1 MRSRE
6 TVDLSIYARG
16 VAVLARNPVIIL
28 FPLLG
33 AVADIGLQ
41 YMRGPILDPLGGNDL
56 GLFGLIVNLVY
67 WFAFALAVIAAET
80 AWRNRRPTLPD
91 TWDEGKRKAGGIVL
105 ATIGMMFILFAAGMV
120 GNFLGPLSILL
131 VMAALYFLI
140 YTIPAAAIGG
150 VPGGA
155 ALQVSI
161 ERVRS
166 NYLGAAVLAA
176 VALLLYYYVL
186 GQWLPE
192 WIFPL
197 GVAAM
202 YVLPVIKAIV
212 VAYLAVVFARQY
224 DEVGFFRPY

>member
-16 VAVLARNPVIIL
+16 FAVLARNPVIIL
-28 FPLLG
+28 FPLLA

-56 GLFGLIVNLVY
+56 GLFSLLINVIY
-67 WFAFALAVIAAET
+67 WFAFALAVIAAEI
-80 AWRNRRPTLPD
+80 AWRNRRPTFSD
-91 TWDEGKRKAGGIVL
+91 TWDEGKRKAGGIIL

-120 GNFLGPLSILL
+120 GSFLGPLAILL
-131 VMAALYFLI
+131 QIAALYFLI

-155 ALQVSI
+155 ALQASI

-166 NYLGAAVLAA
+166 NYLGAAVLAVVA
-176 VALLLYYYVL
+176 VLLYYYVL
-186 GQWLPE
+186 SVWLPYA
-192 WIFPL
+192 IYPL
-197 GVAAM
+197 GMAAV
-202 YVLPVIKAIV
+202 YALPVIKAIV
-212 VAYLAVVFARQY
+212 VAYLAIVFARQY